1 MKAKTY
7 PCGGTYIY
15 IDVPSEEALPPAL
28 GTRRGPCSCGS
39 FTHTGSSV
47 SCIRML
53 HLSSMRYFRVGG
65 KVGGDANVFPCLN
78 PSLVG
83 HPCSITR
90 KRFASGP
97 ETHRTMDAKELFI
110 ICKGW
115 CRRGTGQVKYISW
128 Q

>member
-1 MKAKTY
+1 MLTCSRVFDVAL
-7 PCGGTYIY
+7 CGVKVKYA
-15 IDVPSEEALPPAL
+15 AL
-28 GTRRGPCSCGS
+28 S
-39 FTHTGSSV
+39 
-47 SCIRML
+47 
-53 HLSSMRYFRVGG
+53 
-65 KVGGDANVFPCLN
+65 

-90 KRFASGP
+90 QRFASGP